1 MMGAVHPAKEFPVRT
16 HALVA
21 ASAALFLVTVT
32 LRAQQAPPANLV
44 PVTAASLAA
53 HPERYVGKVVA
64 VYGSVETVVSATA
77 FSVDQDPKRATL
89 TDVLVIA
96 PNLKS
101 QGRAGEYVTVTGEVM
116 WFTADA
122 VRAKASGYTLDLS
135 AAAVARFQGRPMVL
149 ASSVVNSEMEELAPF
164 VPPTL
169 TPEEEAF
176 DAVMKQVNP
185 TLGDLR
191 KGLEASDAAIVAEQ
205 GTKLRGLFAETRTFF
220 AKRATTDAEEWAGT
234 AVTLI
239 ETLTTGA
246 ASGDWAGAK
255 DAASQIQPLCAT
267 CHNAHRE
274 RLDDGSYR
282 VRRVPTQQD

>member
-1 MMGAVHPAKEFPVRT
+1 MRT
-16 HALVA
+16 QVLVA
-21 ASAALFLVTVT
+21 ASAALLLVTVT

-53 HPERYVGKVVA
+53 QPERYVGKIVA
-64 VYGSVETVVSATA
+64 VHGSVETFISATA
-77 FSVDQDPKRATL
+77 FSVDQDPTRATL

-96 PNLKS
+96 PNL
-101 QGRAGEYVTVTGEVM
+101 QGHAGAGEYVTVIGEVL

-122 VRAKASGYTLDLS
+122 VKAKAGGYTLDLPPG
-135 AAAVARFQGRPMVL
+135 AVARFEGRPMVL
-149 ASSVVNSEMEELAPF
+149 ASSVVNSALAELAPF
-164 VPPTL
+164 IPPPL

-176 DAVMKQVNP
+176 DAIMKQVNP
-185 TLGDLR
+185 TFGELR

-205 GTKLRGLFAETRTFF
+205 GTKLRGLFGETRAFF
-220 AKRATTDAEEWAGT
+220 AKRATPDAEEWAGS

-239 ETLTTGA
+239 ETVTTGA

-255 DAASQIQPLCAT
+255 EAASQIQPLCAT

-274 RLDDGSYR
+274 RLQDGSYR
-282 VRRVPTQQD
+282 VRQGLAQQD